1 MSLDDLAQAVV
12 EGDEEKAESLCDYL
26 LRVEKISPTDI
37 ISKGLARGLSIV
49 GEGMDRGELFLSAV
63 IVSADA
69 FKRAFELLKP
79 HLKTGEVAKQG
90 TVVIGTIY
98 GDIHDIGKNL
108 VATVLEAN
116 GFEVFDIGVDVHPDR
131 FVEAAKDK
139 NADIIGISALVSTA
153 MLGMEYV
160 IKELEKSGDRRN
172 VKVMVGGAPLTEDYA
187 KKIGA
192 DAYGKDAFEA
202 VVKARELLGK

>member
-26 LRVEKISPTDI
+26 LHVEKISPTEI
-37 ISKGLARGLSIV
+37 INKGLAEGLRIV
-49 GEGMDRGELFLSAV
+49 GEGMDRGELFLSTV
-63 IVSADA
+63 IVCADA
-69 FKRAFELLKP
+69 FKGAFELLKP

-90 TVVIGTIY
+90 TVVIGTIR

-108 VATVLEAN
+108 VATILQAN

-139 NADIIGISALVSTA
+139 NANIIGISALVSTA
-153 MLGMEYV
+153 MLGMEDV
-160 IKELEKSGDRRN
+160 IKELEKSGNRRN
-172 VKVMVGGAPLTEDYA
+172 VKVMVGGAPLTEAYA
-187 KKIGA
+187 QKIGA